1 MPLQYSKTTYGKT
14 FSTAY
19 VELESMKIIPGTGND
34 SDMIATYNIWPSSTE
49 KTETLS
55 RRVERLAIN
64 SAYTSNTPEDT
75 FYSFLRTRIS
85 EFQSS
90 TLVS

>member
-1 MPLQYSKTTYGKT
+1 MPLQYSKTTKGKT

-19 VELESMKIIPGTGND
+19 VELESMKIIPGTGNN

-49 KTETLS
+49 KTETLD
-55 RRVERLAIN
+55 RRVELLAIN
-64 SAYTSNTPEDT
+64 TAYTANTPEDT
-75 FYSFLRTRIS
+75 FYNFLRIRIP
-85 EFQSS
+85 EFSGA